1 MSLSIRGQVTDRL
14 FAAAYP
20 VFWYLGRLHRRK
32 DDLEIDP
39 EHRSA
44 IAGSVC
50 GIDTSKFLCKLY
62 NMICLK
68 NIGA

>member
-1 MSLSIRGQVTDRL
+1 IRGQATDRL

-39 EHRSA
+39 EHRSV

-50 GIDTSKFLCKLY
+50 GIDTSDFLCKSLTY
-62 NMICLK
+62 VCLK